1 MAIKLNTD
9 SLHGKFSD
17 EDITPHDSVTAII
30 SKGYGE
36 KCRYLMMDHVKHNMI
51 TPCVGKVKSDQSLL
65 EGLMAETKEEL
76 GIKPTE
82 YQELFQFTKTYAYDD
97 VKVKVKMHVFKI
109 VKFTGTITNKEP
121 KKCKGISWMTRSEI
135 EKSKRK
141 KADAIMAYFQ
151 WLDDVNSVS
160 LVKPGVT
167 VGQGH
172 A

>member
-1 MAIKLNTD
+1 MAIKLDTGVA
-9 SLHGKFSD
+9 SGKLSE
-17 EDITPHDSVTAII
+17 EDITPHESVTAII
-30 SKGYGE
+30 SKGFGE
-36 KCRYLMMDHVKHNMI
+36 KCRYLMMDHVKHDMI
-51 TPCVGKVKSDQSLL
+51 TPCVGKVKSDQSIT
-65 EGLMAETKEEL
+65 EGLLAETKEEL

-82 YQELFQFTKTYAYDD
+82 YQELFQYNAQYTYDE

-109 VKFTGTITNKEP
+109 VKYTGTITNKEP

-160 LVKPGVT
+160 MVKPGVT
-167 VGQGH
+167 VGQGR